1 MTMGRAR
8 PARSAGGM
16 TLIEVVTALA
26 IAALVTS
33 SLYLLVATGVK
44 GRLIVQARVADQ
56 EWGRQAISL
65 LADRIRQAN
74 YDQAAACPDGLFLV
88 GSGQG
93 FDQRLAFRAV
103 LDEDLSPSR
112 RTYAFYMEDSR
123 LWQETRPP
131 EGPGECDDERVRQA
145 PDPGRIALTPPI
157 IAALE
162 LIPLDASGA
171 VTEAAARTRAIRIRV
186 VVKAQSAPGRVE
198 TQTYQTVVTVRGP

>member
-1 MTMGRAR
+1 
-8 PARSAGGM
+8 M
-16 TLIEVVTALA
+16 TLIEVVSALA

-33 SLYLLVATGVK
+33 SLYLLVATGVR

-56 EWGRQAISL
+56 EWGRQAVSL

-74 YDQAAACPDGLFLV
+74 YDHTATCPDGLLLV

-93 FDQRLAFRAV
+93 FDQRLAFRAI
-103 LDEDLSPSR
+103 LDEDLSPPR
-112 RTYAFYMEDSR
+112 RTYVFYVEDSR

-157 IAALE
+157 IETFALT
-162 LIPLDASGA
+162 PLEAGGAIAEA
-171 VTEAAARTRAIRIRV
+171 VTRARTIRIRV
-186 VVKAQSAPGRVE
+186 VVKTQSAPGRME
-198 TQTYQTVVTVRGP
+198 TQTYQTVVAVRGP